1 MAKKPSTGKAAKKK
15 SNSKLSFHKQLVLN
29 RFMFRF
35 FKDGT
40 LQGLKLR
47 LGEDRFEG
55 IHEDGQS
62 LFFHE
67 LSNYLF
73 EVDLVD
79 LDELRR
85 YDLNIVK
92 HWQQITEHR
101 NRKEETVLNMKYFQY
116 LSLLFT
122 EIYLDWHFNRKQE
135 LLDGLNRE
143 LEAYNVENSKT
154 AKDRANQFRNYILD
168 DLNKLAFW
176 NATGSGK
183 TLLLHVNIL
192 QYLHYFQNGNAN
204 HYPDKIILLTPD
216 ERLSQQHMNELY
228 DSGFSHIQLFDK
240 SKPTPF
246 RGTIEVIDINKLA
259 DEMGDKTVAVEA
271 FEGKNLVLIDEGHKG
286 TGTAAGA
293 WMRRRDKLTRDGFAF
308 EYSATFGQAVSDGKT
323 VEAIETDLKK
333 KKAKML
339 FETTALGKLTEEQ
352 LAQLELDS
360 EAKRDARIQATREV
374 YGKSILFDYSYKF
387 FYEDG
392 YGKESLILNLNPEQD
407 KQDERRYEYFTA
419 CLLSFYQQQ
428 YLFNKNKDQ
437 LAEFNIEKPLWVFV
451 GNTVGGEDSDI
462 HAVLRFLA
470 WFLNHEAQA
479 KAWIKDLVDNK
490 ARILDTKGRNIFE
503 KRFTALMHD
512 AEGIYVDILAKL
524 FNTTHSG
531 QRLRVLNLI
540 GSKGELALQ
549 VGDAEPFGLINIGD
563 SPSLYKMCE
572 EDTTFDYQRDDFARS
587 LFHTLND
594 KDSKLHILIGSR
606 KFTEGW
612 SSWRVSTMGLLNMGR
627 GEGSQIIQLFGRGV
641 RLKGRDYS
649 LKRSTPAQRPKRI
662 HLDKLETLNI
672 FGVRADYMATFKQ
685 YLEDEGITPSDEIL
699 ELNFET
705 RPNLPATKL
714 KTLKL
719 KDGYKDNQK
728 HGFKRVHYPE
738 LYQVPT
744 EFEGKIKLPHVKLDL
759 YPKLESIDTSR
770 KGDNTPVNVRYEGKL
785 DYKVIA
791 AFDFERLYLAV
802 QDYKLQRGWSNLRLD
817 KQRLMDFCLGKTE
830 FSNKWYTLL
839 IPKSELD
846 VKQFSDVS
854 KQEDIML
861 RLLLDYTDRF
871 YQALKNAYEGQFYQV
886 TQVQEDDP
894 GMIGMYHFEIEESDE
909 GMDYA
914 ERLEQLQEIVTRG
927 DIGKAK
933 EWTAPGMV
941 AVSFDKHLYYPLLSV
956 EKDAD
961 LPLKMRP
968 TAFDAPS
975 EVAFVRDLEQFIET
989 PKGQEIIGDKSLYLL
1004 RNADTK
1010 SKGLGFA
1017 TAGNFYPDF
1026 LLWLVDDKTG
1036 KQWLSLVD
1044 PKGIRNLN
1052 LDDAKF
1058 GLYKEI
1064 KSLERKINDQNL
1076 SLSAFVV
1083 SATEHRDLINVSE
1096 PQDLLEE
1103 RNILF
1108 MDDNTYLE
1116 KMLLKMLAFSHAPTD
1131 EMSEEQLAN
1140 LLLAK
1145 VKWAEQSTS
1154 TRSKSLHVMHDSVQF
1169 IKCLTVNGSDGS
1181 GGASYHK
1188 LPGFMKLL
1196 KNVVSIDGDF
1206 SLGFLSDALCLGA
1219 IVRALETVLTK
1230 EIKLSSDDALV
1241 LLGFP
1246 KQMKRTAR
1254 ELLDEIEK
1262 LCRTYGRTRLD
1273 EENVRAIL
1281 CNLEQHD
1288 IVKKVSYEEG
1298 TWELN
1303 ERFSISPF

>member
-1 MAKKPSTGKAAKKK
+1 MAKKPTTGKAIKKQT
-15 SNSKLSFHKQLVLN
+15 NSKLSFHKQLVLN

-40 LQGLKLR
+40 LHGLKIR

-73 EVDLVD
+73 EVDLID

-101 NRKEETVLNMKYFQY
+101 NLKEDTVLNMKYFQY

-122 EIYLDWHFNRKQE
+122 EIYLDWYFNRKQE
-135 LLDGLNRE
+135 LLDGLNSE
-143 LEAYNVENSKT
+143 LNLYNAENNET
-154 AKDRANQFRNYILD
+154 AKDRANQFKSYILD
-168 DLNKLAFW
+168 DLNKLAYW

-192 QYLHYFQNGNAN
+192 QYLHYYQNGNTH

-216 ERLSQQHMNELY
+216 ERLSQQHLDELY
-228 DSGFSHIQLFDK
+228 NSGFSHIQLFDK
-240 SKPTPF
+240 NKSAPF
-246 RGTIEVIDINKLA
+246 KGTVEVIDINKLA
-259 DEMGDKTVAVEA
+259 DDMGDKTVAVEA
-271 FEGKNLVLIDEGHKG
+271 FEGNNLVLIDEGHKG

-308 EYSATFGQAVSDGKT
+308 EYSATFGQAVSGGNNIEA
-323 VEAIETDLKK
+323 VEAEIKK
-333 KKAKML
+333 KKAKLL
-339 FETTALGKLTEEQ
+339 FETTALGKLTAEQ
-352 LAQLELDS
+352 LEKLELTS
-360 EAKRDARIQATREV
+360 EELRDARIQATREV

-392 YGKESLILNLNPEQD
+392 YGKESLILNLNPNED
-407 KQDERRYEYFTA
+407 KKDERRYEYFTA

-428 YLFNKNKDQ
+428 YLFNKNKDK
-437 LAEFNIEKPLWVFV
+437 LGEFNIEKPLWVFV
-451 GNTVGGEDSDI
+451 GNTVSGEDSDI

-470 WFLNHEAQA
+470 WFLNNEVQA
-479 KAWIKDLVDNK
+479 KSWIRDLVENK
-490 ARILDTKGRNIFE
+490 ARILDTKDRNIFE
-503 KRFTALMHD
+503 KRFTALINGPED
-512 AEGIYVDILAKL
+512 IYLDILARL

-549 VGDAEPFGLINIGD
+549 VGEAEPFGLINIGD

-572 EDTTFDYQRDDFARS
+572 EDTTFDYQRDDFAKS

-594 KDSKLHILIGSR
+594 KDSQLHILIGSR

-641 RLKGRDYS
+641 RLKGRNYS
-649 LKRSTPAQRPKRI
+649 LKRSTPGERPKGL
-662 HLDKLETLNI
+662 HLEKLETLNI

-705 RPNLPATKL
+705 RPNMPNTKL

-728 HGFKRVHYPE
+728 NGFKRVYFPE
-738 LYQVPT
+738 LYEVPA
-744 EFEGKIKLPHVKLDL
+744 ELQGKIKHPHIKLDL

-770 KGDNTPVNVRYEGKL
+770 KGDNTPVNVRNEAKL
-785 DYKVIA
+785 DYKVIS
-791 AFDFERLYLAV
+791 AFDFDRLYLAI
-802 QDYKLQRGWSNLRLD
+802 QAYKLQRGWSNLRLD
-817 KQRLMDFCLGKTE
+817 KQRLIDFCLGKA
-830 FSNKWYTLL
+830 NIANNWYTLS
-839 IPKSELD
+839 IPASELEI
-846 VKQFSDVS
+846 KQYSDIA

-861 RLLLDYTDRF
+861 RLLTDYTDRF
-871 YQALKNAYEGQFYQV
+871 YNALKNAYEGQFYEI
-886 TQVQEDDP
+886 TQVNEDDP
-894 GMIGMYHFEIEESDE
+894 CMIKMYHFEIEESDD
-909 GMDYA
+909 GLDYTK
-914 ERLEQLQEIVTRG
+914 RLEQLQQIVAQG

-933 EWTAPGMV
+933 SWNAPGMI
-941 AVSFDKHLYYPLLSV
+941 AVTFDKHLYYPLLSI
-956 EKDAD
+956 EKNAD

-975 EVAFVRDLEQFIET
+975 EITFIKDLQEFIET
-989 PKGQEIIGDKSLYLL
+989 PKGQKTIGNKSLYLL
-1004 RNADTK
+1004 RNADSK
-1010 SKGLGFA
+1010 AKGLGFA

-1026 LLWLVDDKTG
+1026 LLWLVDDESG
-1036 KQWLSLVD
+1036 KQWLSLID

-1064 KSLERKINDQNL
+1064 KELEKKLSDDKL
-1076 SLSAFVV
+1076 SLSAFIV
-1083 SATEHRDLINVSE
+1083 SETRFVDLINVSE
-1096 PQDLLEE
+1096 PKDKIEE
-1103 RNILF
+1103 RNVLF
-1108 MDDNTYLE
+1108 IEDTGSIYLE
-1116 KMLLKMLAFSHAPTD
+1116 KLFKKMVA
-1131 EMSEEQLAN
+1131 
-1140 LLLAK
+1140 
-1145 VKWAEQSTS
+1145 
-1154 TRSKSLHVMHDSVQF
+1154 
-1169 IKCLTVNGSDGS
+1169 
-1181 GGASYHK
+1181 
-1188 LPGFMKLL
+1188 
-1196 KNVVSIDGDF
+1196 
-1206 SLGFLSDALCLGA
+1206 
-1219 IVRALETVLTK
+1219 
-1230 EIKLSSDDALV
+1230 
-1241 LLGFP
+1241 
-1246 KQMKRTAR
+1246 
-1254 ELLDEIEK
+1254 
-1262 LCRTYGRTRLD
+1262 
-1273 EENVRAIL
+1273 
-1281 CNLEQHD
+1281 
-1288 IVKKVSYEEG
+1288 
-1298 TWELN
+1298 
-1303 ERFSISPF
+1303 

>member
-1 MAKKPSTGKAAKKK
+1 MAKKPTTGKAIKKQT
-15 SNSKLSFHKQLVLN
+15 NSKLSFHKQLVLN

-40 LQGLKLR
+40 LHGLKIR

-73 EVDLVD
+73 EVDLID

-101 NRKEETVLNMKYFQY
+101 NLKEDTVLNMKYFQY

-122 EIYLDWHFNRKQE
+122 EIYLDWYFNRKQE
-135 LLDGLNRE
+135 LLDGLNSE
-143 LEAYNVENSKT
+143 LNIYNAENNET
-154 AKDRANQFRNYILD
+154 AKDRANQFKSYILD
-168 DLNKLAFW
+168 DLNKLAYW

-192 QYLHYFQNGNAN
+192 QYLHYYQNGNTH

-216 ERLSQQHMNELY
+216 ERLSQQHLDELY
-228 DSGFSHIQLFDK
+228 NSGFSHIQLFDK
-240 SKPTPF
+240 NKSAPF
-246 RGTIEVIDINKLA
+246 KGTVEVIDINKLA
-259 DEMGDKTVAVEA
+259 DDMGDKTVAVEA
-271 FEGKNLVLIDEGHKG
+271 FEGNNLVLIDEGHKG

-308 EYSATFGQAVSDGKT
+308 EYSATFGQAVSGGNN
-323 VEAIETDLKK
+323 VEAVEAEIKK
-333 KKAKML
+333 KKAKLL
-339 FETTALGKLTEEQ
+339 FETTALGKLSAEQ
-352 LAQLELDS
+352 LEKLELTS
-360 EAKRDARIQATREV
+360 EELRDARIQATREV

-392 YGKESLILNLNPEQD
+392 YGKESLILNLNPNED
-407 KQDERRYEYFTA
+407 KKDERRYEYFTA

-428 YLFNKNKDQ
+428 YLFNKNKDK
-437 LAEFNIEKPLWVFV
+437 LGEFNIEKPLWVFV
-451 GNTVGGEDSDI
+451 GNTVSGEDSDI

-470 WFLNHEAQA
+470 WFLNNEVQA
-479 KAWIKDLVDNK
+479 KSWIRDLVENK
-490 ARILDTKGRNIFE
+490 ARILDTKDRNIFE
-503 KRFTALMHD
+503 KRFTALINGPED
-512 AEGIYVDILAKL
+512 IYLDILARL

-549 VGDAEPFGLINIGD
+549 VGEAEPFGLINIGD

-572 EDTTFDYQRDDFARS
+572 EDTTFDYQRDDFAKS

-594 KDSKLHILIGSR
+594 KDSQLHILIGSR

-641 RLKGRDYS
+641 RLKGRNYS
-649 LKRSTPAQRPKRI
+649 LKRSTPGERPKGL
-662 HLDKLETLNI
+662 HLEKLETLNI

-705 RPNLPATKL
+705 RPNMPNTKL

-728 HGFKRVHYPE
+728 NGFKRVYFPE
-738 LYQVPT
+738 LYEVPA
-744 EFEGKIKLPHVKLDL
+744 ELQGKIKHPHIKLDL

-770 KGDNTPVNVRYEGKL
+770 KGDNTPVNVRNEAKL
-785 DYKVIA
+785 DYKVIS
-791 AFDFERLYLAV
+791 AFDFDRLYLAI
-802 QDYKLQRGWSNLRLD
+802 QAYKLQRGWSNLRLD
-817 KQRLMDFCLGKTE
+817 KQRLIDFCLGKA
-830 FSNKWYTLL
+830 NIANNWYTLS
-839 IPKSELD
+839 IPASELEI
-846 VKQFSDVS
+846 KQYSDIA

-861 RLLLDYTDRF
+861 RLLTDYTGRF
-871 YQALKNAYEGQFYQV
+871 YNALKNAYEGQFYEI
-886 TQVQEDDP
+886 TQVNEDDP
-894 GMIGMYHFEIEESDE
+894 CMIKMYHFEIEESDD
-909 GMDYA
+909 GLDYTK
-914 ERLEQLQEIVTRG
+914 RLEQLQQIVAQG

-933 EWTAPGMV
+933 SWNAPGMI
-941 AVSFDKHLYYPLLSV
+941 AVTFDKHLYYPLLSI
-956 EKDAD
+956 EKNAD

-975 EVAFVRDLEQFIET
+975 EITFIKDLQEFIET
-989 PKGQEIIGDKSLYLL
+989 PKGQKTIGNKSLYLL
-1004 RNADTK
+1004 RNADSK
-1010 SKGLGFA
+1010 AKGLGFA

-1026 LLWLVDDKTG
+1026 LLWLVDDESG
-1036 KQWLSLVD
+1036 KQWLSLID

-1064 KSLERKINDQNL
+1064 KELEKKLSDDKL
-1076 SLSAFVV
+1076 SLSAFIISETRFV
-1083 SATEHRDLINVSE
+1083 DLINVSE
-1096 PQDLLEE
+1096 PKDKIEE
-1103 RNILF
+1103 RNVLF
-1108 MDDNTYLE
+1108 IEDTGSIYLE
-1116 KMLLKMLAFSHAPTD
+1116 KLFKKMVA
-1131 EMSEEQLAN
+1131 
-1140 LLLAK
+1140 
-1145 VKWAEQSTS
+1145 
-1154 TRSKSLHVMHDSVQF
+1154 
-1169 IKCLTVNGSDGS
+1169 
-1181 GGASYHK
+1181 
-1188 LPGFMKLL
+1188 
-1196 KNVVSIDGDF
+1196 
-1206 SLGFLSDALCLGA
+1206 
-1219 IVRALETVLTK
+1219 
-1230 EIKLSSDDALV
+1230 
-1241 LLGFP
+1241 
-1246 KQMKRTAR
+1246 
-1254 ELLDEIEK
+1254 
-1262 LCRTYGRTRLD
+1262 
-1273 EENVRAIL
+1273 
-1281 CNLEQHD
+1281 
-1288 IVKKVSYEEG
+1288 
-1298 TWELN
+1298 
-1303 ERFSISPF
+1303 

>member
-1 MAKKPSTGKAAKKK
+1 MARAPQKKAAATTNKGKAVKKQT
-15 SNSKLSFHKQLVLN
+15 NSKLSFHKQLVLN

-35 FKDGT
+35 FKDGS
-40 LQGLKLR
+40 LHGLKLR

-67 LSNYLF
+67 LCSNLF
-73 EVDLVD
+73 EVDLID

-101 NRKEETVLNMKYFQY
+101 NRKEDTVLNMKYFQY

-122 EIYLDWHFNRKQE
+122 EIYLDWHFNHKQA

-143 LEAYNVENSKT
+143 LASYNAENNST
-154 AKDRANQFRNYILD
+154 AKDKANQFRDYVLD

-183 TLLLHVNIL
+183 TLLLHINIL

-216 ERLSQQHMNELY
+216 ERLSQQHINELY
-228 DSGFSHIQLFDK
+228 DSGFSYIQLFDK

-259 DEMGDKTVAVEA
+259 DDMGDKTVAVEA
-271 FEGKNLVLIDEGHKG
+271 FEGNNLVLIDEGHKG

-308 EYSATFGQAVSDGKT
+308 EYSATFGQAVADGKT
-323 VEAIETDLKK
+323 VDTVEVDIKK

-339 FETTALGKLTEEQ
+339 FDTTALGKLTEEQ
-352 LAQLELDS
+352 LEQLDLDT
-360 EAKRDARIQATREV
+360 EEQREARIQATREV
-374 YGKSILFDYSYKF
+374 YGKSVLFDYSYKF

-392 YGKESLILNLNPEQD
+392 YGKESLILNLNPELD
-407 KQDERRYEYFTA
+407 RQDERRYEYFTA

-428 YLFNKNKDQ
+428 YLFNKHKDK
-437 LAEFNIEKPLWVFV
+437 LADFNIEKPLWVFV

-470 WFLNHEAQA
+470 WFLNHEFQA
-479 KAWIKDLVDNK
+479 KAWVHDLVSNK
-490 ARILDTKGRNIFE
+490 ARILDSKDRNIFE
-503 KRFTALMHD
+503 NRFTALMNGPED
-512 AEGIYVDILAKL
+512 IYADILAKL

-549 VGDAEPFGLINIGD
+549 VGEAAPFGLINIGD
-563 SPSLYKMCE
+563 SPSFYAMCE
-572 EDTTFDYQRDDFARS
+572 ADETFDYQRDDFART

-649 LKRSTPAQRPKRI
+649 LKRSTPAQRPKGI

-705 RPNLPATKL
+705 RLNLPATKL

-719 KDGYKDNQK
+719 KDGYKENQK
-728 HGFKRVHYPE
+728 LGFKRVHFPE
-738 LYQVPT
+738 LYQIPA
-744 EFEGKIKLPHVKLDL
+744 EFEGKIKLPHIKLDL
-759 YPKLESIDTSR
+759 YPKLEAIDTSR
-770 KGDNTPVNVRYEGKL
+770 KGNNTPVNVRHEGKL

-791 AFDFERLYLAV
+791 AFDFDRLYLAI
-802 QDYKLQRGWSNLRLD
+802 QDFKLQRGWSNLRLD
-817 KQRLMDFCLGKTE
+817 KEQLMRFCLGKT
-830 FSNKWYTLL
+830 SAMDLWYTLL
-839 IPKSELD
+839 IPQSELQIRQYAD
-846 VKQFSDVS
+846 VR

-871 YQALKNAYEGQFYQV
+871 YKTLKNAYEGQFYQV

-894 GMIGMYHFEIEESDE
+894 GMIKVYHFEIDESDD
-909 GMDYA
+909 GLDYA
-914 ERLEQLQEIVTRG
+914 ERLEQLQQLVAEG
-927 DIGKAK
+927 DIGQAK
-933 EWTAPGMV
+933 NWDAPGMV
-941 AVSFDKHLYYPLLSV
+941 AITFERHLYYPLLSL
-956 EKDAD
+956 ERNAD

-968 TAFDAPS
+968 AAFDAPS
-975 EVAFVRDLEQFIET
+975 EVAFIQDLQAFVET
-989 PKGQEIIGDKSLYLL
+989 PKGQEIIGNKSLYLL

-1010 SKGLGFA
+1010 SRGLGFA

-1026 LLWLVDDKTG
+1026 LLWLVDDVTG
-1036 KQWLSLVD
+1036 KQWLSLID

-1064 KSLERKINDQNL
+1064 KALEPKLADKDL
-1076 SLSAFVV
+1076 SLSAFIVSETMHSGLLNV
-1083 SATEHRDLINVSE
+1083 SASKHE
-1096 PQDLLEE
+1096 LEE
-1103 RNILF
+1103 RNVLF
-1108 MDDNTYLE
+1108 MEDTGPIYLE
-1116 KMLLKMLAFSHAPTD
+1116 KLFKKMVA
-1131 EMSEEQLAN
+1131 
-1140 LLLAK
+1140 
-1145 VKWAEQSTS
+1145 
-1154 TRSKSLHVMHDSVQF
+1154 
-1169 IKCLTVNGSDGS
+1169 
-1181 GGASYHK
+1181 
-1188 LPGFMKLL
+1188 
-1196 KNVVSIDGDF
+1196 
-1206 SLGFLSDALCLGA
+1206 
-1219 IVRALETVLTK
+1219 
-1230 EIKLSSDDALV
+1230 
-1241 LLGFP
+1241 
-1246 KQMKRTAR
+1246 
-1254 ELLDEIEK
+1254 
-1262 LCRTYGRTRLD
+1262 
-1273 EENVRAIL
+1273 
-1281 CNLEQHD
+1281 
-1288 IVKKVSYEEG
+1288 
-1298 TWELN
+1298 
-1303 ERFSISPF
+1303 

>member
-1 MAKKPSTGKAAKKK
+1 MAKKPTTGKAIKKQT
-15 SNSKLSFHKQLVLN
+15 NSKLSFHKQLVLN

-40 LQGLKLR
+40 LHGLKIR

-73 EVDLVD
+73 EVDLID

-101 NRKEETVLNMKYFQY
+101 NLKEDTVLNMKYFQY

-122 EIYLDWHFNRKQE
+122 EIYLDWYFNRKQE
-135 LLDGLNRE
+135 LLDGLNSE
-143 LEAYNVENSKT
+143 LNLYNAENNET
-154 AKDRANQFRNYILD
+154 AKDRANQFKSYILD
-168 DLNKLAFW
+168 DLNKLAYW

-192 QYLHYFQNGNAN
+192 QYLHYYQNGNTH

-216 ERLSQQHMNELY
+216 ERLSQQHLDELY
-228 DSGFSHIQLFDK
+228 NSGFSHIQLFDK
-240 SKPTPF
+240 NKSAPF
-246 RGTIEVIDINKLA
+246 KGTVEVIDINKLA
-259 DEMGDKTVAVEA
+259 DDMGDKTVAVEA
-271 FEGKNLVLIDEGHKG
+271 FEGNNLVLIDEGHKG

-308 EYSATFGQAVSDGKT
+308 EYSATFGQAVSGGNN
-323 VEAIETDLKK
+323 VEAVEAEIKK
-333 KKAKML
+333 KKAKLL
-339 FETTALGKLTEEQ
+339 FETTALGKLTAEQ
-352 LAQLELDS
+352 LEKLELTS
-360 EAKRDARIQATREV
+360 EELRDARIQATREV

-392 YGKESLILNLNPEQD
+392 YGKESLILNLNPNED
-407 KQDERRYEYFTA
+407 KKDERRYEYFTA

-428 YLFNKNKDQ
+428 YLFNKNKDK
-437 LAEFNIEKPLWVFV
+437 LGEFNIEKPLWVFV
-451 GNTVGGEDSDI
+451 GNTVSGEDSDI

-470 WFLNHEAQA
+470 WFLNNEVQA
-479 KAWIKDLVDNK
+479 KSWIRDLVENK
-490 ARILDTKGRNIFE
+490 ARILDTKDRNIFE
-503 KRFTALMHD
+503 KRFTALINGPED
-512 AEGIYVDILAKL
+512 IYLDILARL

-549 VGDAEPFGLINIGD
+549 VGEAEHFGLINIGD

-572 EDTTFDYQRDDFARS
+572 EDTTFDYQRDDFAKS

-594 KDSKLHILIGSR
+594 KDSQLHILIGSR

-641 RLKGRDYS
+641 RLKGRNYS
-649 LKRSTPAQRPKRI
+649 LKRSTPGERPKGL
-662 HLDKLETLNI
+662 HLEKLETLNI

-705 RPNLPATKL
+705 RPNMPNTKL

-728 HGFKRVHYPE
+728 NGFKRVYFPE
-738 LYQVPT
+738 LYEVPA
-744 EFEGKIKLPHVKLDL
+744 ELQGKIKHPHIKLDL

-770 KGDNTPVNVRYEGKL
+770 KGDNTPVNVRNEAKL
-785 DYKVIA
+785 DYKVIS
-791 AFDFERLYLAV
+791 AFDFDRLYLAI
-802 QDYKLQRGWSNLRLD
+802 QAYKLQRGWSNLRLD
-817 KQRLMDFCLGKTE
+817 KQRLIDFCLGKA
-830 FSNKWYTLL
+830 NIANNWYTLS
-839 IPKSELD
+839 IPASELEI
-846 VKQFSDVS
+846 KQYSDIA

-861 RLLLDYTDRF
+861 RLLTDYTDRF
-871 YQALKNAYEGQFYQV
+871 YNALKNAYEGQFYEI
-886 TQVQEDDP
+886 TQVNEDDP
-894 GMIGMYHFEIEESDE
+894 CMIKMYHFEIEESDD
-909 GMDYA
+909 GLDYTK
-914 ERLEQLQEIVTRG
+914 RLEQLQQIVAQG

-933 EWTAPGMV
+933 SWNAPGMI
-941 AVSFDKHLYYPLLSV
+941 AVTFDKHLYYPLLSI
-956 EKDAD
+956 EKNAD

-975 EVAFVRDLEQFIET
+975 EITFIKDLQEFIET
-989 PKGQEIIGDKSLYLL
+989 PKGQKTIGNKSLYLL
-1004 RNADTK
+1004 RNADSK
-1010 SKGLGFA
+1010 AKGLGFA

-1026 LLWLVDDKTG
+1026 LLWLVDDESG
-1036 KQWLSLVD
+1036 KQWLSLID

-1064 KSLERKINDQNL
+1064 KELENKLSDDKL
-1076 SLSAFVV
+1076 SLSAFIISETRFV
-1083 SATEHRDLINVSE
+1083 DLINVSE
-1096 PQDLLEE
+1096 PKDKIEE
-1103 RNILF
+1103 RNVLF
-1108 MDDNTYLE
+1108 IEDTGSIYLE
-1116 KMLLKMLAFSHAPTD
+1116 KLFKKMVA
-1131 EMSEEQLAN
+1131 
-1140 LLLAK
+1140 
-1145 VKWAEQSTS
+1145 
-1154 TRSKSLHVMHDSVQF
+1154 
-1169 IKCLTVNGSDGS
+1169 
-1181 GGASYHK
+1181 
-1188 LPGFMKLL
+1188 
-1196 KNVVSIDGDF
+1196 
-1206 SLGFLSDALCLGA
+1206 
-1219 IVRALETVLTK
+1219 
-1230 EIKLSSDDALV
+1230 
-1241 LLGFP
+1241 
-1246 KQMKRTAR
+1246 
-1254 ELLDEIEK
+1254 
-1262 LCRTYGRTRLD
+1262 
-1273 EENVRAIL
+1273 
-1281 CNLEQHD
+1281 
-1288 IVKKVSYEEG
+1288 
-1298 TWELN
+1298 
-1303 ERFSISPF
+1303 

>member
-1 MAKKPSTGKAAKKK
+1 MAKKPTTGKAVKKQT
-15 SNSKLSFHKQLVLN
+15 NSKLSFHKQLVLN

-40 LQGLKLR
+40 LHGLKIR

-73 EVDLVD
+73 EVDLID

-101 NRKEETVLNMKYFQY
+101 NLKEDTVLNMKYFQY

-122 EIYLDWHFNRKQE
+122 EIYLDWYFNRKQE
-135 LLDGLNRE
+135 LLDGLNSE
-143 LEAYNVENSKT
+143 LNIYNAENNET
-154 AKDRANQFRNYILD
+154 AKDRANQFKSYILD
-168 DLNKLAFW
+168 DLNKLAYW

-192 QYLHYFQNGNAN
+192 QYLHYYQNGNTH

-216 ERLSQQHMNELY
+216 ERLSQQHLDELY
-228 DSGFSHIQLFDK
+228 NSGFSHIQLFDK
-240 SKPTPF
+240 NKSAPF
-246 RGTIEVIDINKLA
+246 KGTVEVIDINKLA
-259 DEMGDKTVAVEA
+259 DDMGDKTVAVEA
-271 FEGKNLVLIDEGHKG
+271 FEGNNLVLIDEGHKG

-308 EYSATFGQAVSDGKT
+308 EYSATFGQAVSGGNN
-323 VEAIETDLKK
+323 VEAVEAEIKK
-333 KKAKML
+333 KKAKLL
-339 FETTALGKLTEEQ
+339 FETTALGKLTAEQ
-352 LAQLELDS
+352 LEKLDLTSEEL
-360 EAKRDARIQATREV
+360 RDARIQATREV

-392 YGKESLILNLNPEQD
+392 YGKESLILNLNPNED
-407 KQDERRYEYFTA
+407 KKDERRYEYFTA

-428 YLFNKNKDQ
+428 YLFNKNKDK
-437 LAEFNIEKPLWVFV
+437 LGEFNIEKPLWVFV
-451 GNTVGGEDSDI
+451 GNTVSGEDSDI

-470 WFLNHEAQA
+470 WFLNNEVQA
-479 KAWIKDLVDNK
+479 KSWIRDLVENK
-490 ARILDTKGRNIFE
+490 ARILDTKDRNIFE
-503 KRFTALMHD
+503 KRFTALINGPED
-512 AEGIYVDILAKL
+512 IYLDILARL

-549 VGDAEPFGLINIGD
+549 VGEAEPFGLINIGD

-572 EDTTFDYQRDDFARS
+572 EDTTFDYQRDDFAKS

-594 KDSKLHILIGSR
+594 KDSQLHILIGSR

-641 RLKGRDYS
+641 RLKGRNYS
-649 LKRSTPAQRPKRI
+649 LKRSTPGERPKGL
-662 HLDKLETLNI
+662 HLEKLETLNI

-705 RPNLPATKL
+705 RPNMPNTKL

-728 HGFKRVHYPE
+728 NGFKRVYFPE
-738 LYQVPT
+738 LYEVPA
-744 EFEGKIKLPHVKLDL
+744 ELQGKIKHPHIKLDL

-770 KGDNTPVNVRYEGKL
+770 KGDNTPVNVRNEAKL
-785 DYKVIA
+785 DYKVIS
-791 AFDFERLYLAV
+791 AFDFDRLYLAI
-802 QDYKLQRGWSNLRLD
+802 QAYKLQRGWSNLRLD
-817 KQRLMDFCLGKTE
+817 KQRLIDFCLGKA
-830 FSNKWYTLL
+830 NIANNWYTLS
-839 IPKSELD
+839 IPASELEI
-846 VKQFSDVS
+846 KQYSDIA

-861 RLLLDYTDRF
+861 RLLTDYTDRF
-871 YQALKNAYEGQFYQV
+871 YNALKNAYEGQFYEI
-886 TQVQEDDP
+886 TQVNEDDP
-894 GMIGMYHFEIEESDE
+894 CMIKMYHFEIEESDD
-909 GMDYA
+909 GLDYTK
-914 ERLEQLQEIVTRG
+914 RLEQLQQIVAQG

-933 EWTAPGMV
+933 SWNAPGMI
-941 AVSFDKHLYYPLLSV
+941 AVTFDKHLYYPLLSI
-956 EKDAD
+956 EKNAD

-975 EVAFVRDLEQFIET
+975 EITFIKDLQEFIET
-989 PKGQEIIGDKSLYLL
+989 PKGQKTIGNKSLYLL
-1004 RNADTK
+1004 RNADSK
-1010 SKGLGFA
+1010 AKGLGFA

-1026 LLWLVDDKTG
+1026 LLWLVDDESG
-1036 KQWLSLVD
+1036 KQWLSLID

-1064 KSLERKINDQNL
+1064 KELEKKLSDDKL
-1076 SLSAFVV
+1076 SLSAFIV
-1083 SATEHRDLINVSE
+1083 SETRFVDLINVSE
-1096 PQDLLEE
+1096 PKDKIEE
-1103 RNILF
+1103 RNVLF
-1108 MDDNTYLE
+1108 LEDTGSIYLE
-1116 KMLLKMLAFSHAPTD
+1116 KLFKKMVA
-1131 EMSEEQLAN
+1131 
-1140 LLLAK
+1140 
-1145 VKWAEQSTS
+1145 
-1154 TRSKSLHVMHDSVQF
+1154 
-1169 IKCLTVNGSDGS
+1169 
-1181 GGASYHK
+1181 
-1188 LPGFMKLL
+1188 
-1196 KNVVSIDGDF
+1196 
-1206 SLGFLSDALCLGA
+1206 
-1219 IVRALETVLTK
+1219 
-1230 EIKLSSDDALV
+1230 
-1241 LLGFP
+1241 
-1246 KQMKRTAR
+1246 
-1254 ELLDEIEK
+1254 
-1262 LCRTYGRTRLD
+1262 
-1273 EENVRAIL
+1273 
-1281 CNLEQHD
+1281 
-1288 IVKKVSYEEG
+1288 
-1298 TWELN
+1298 
-1303 ERFSISPF
+1303 

>member
-1 MAKKPSTGKAAKKK
+1 MAKKPTTGKAVKKQT
-15 SNSKLSFHKQLVLN
+15 NSKLSFHKQLVLS

-40 LQGLKLR
+40 LHGLKIR

-73 EVDLVD
+73 EVDLID

-101 NRKEETVLNMKYFQY
+101 NRKEDTVLNMKYFQY

-122 EIYLDWHFNRKQE
+122 EIYLDWYFNRKQG
-135 LLDGLNRE
+135 LLDGLNSE
-143 LEAYNVENSKT
+143 LNIYNAENNET
-154 AKDRANQFRNYILD
+154 AKDRVNQFKSYILD
-168 DLNKLAFW
+168 DLNKLAYW

-192 QYLHYFQNGNAN
+192 QYLHYYQNGNTH

-216 ERLSQQHMNELY
+216 ERLSQQHLDELY
-228 DSGFSHIQLFDK
+228 NSGFSHIQLFDK
-240 SKPTPF
+240 SKSAPF
-246 RGTIEVIDINKLA
+246 KGTVEVIDINKLA
-259 DEMGDKTVAVEA
+259 DDMGDKTVAIEA
-271 FEGKNLVLIDEGHKG
+271 FEGNNLVLIDEGHKG

-308 EYSATFGQAVSDGKT
+308 EYSATFGQAVSGGNNIEA
-323 VEAIETDLKK
+323 VEAEIKK
-333 KKAKML
+333 KKAKLL
-339 FETTALGKLTEEQ
+339 FETTALGKLADEQ
-352 LAQLELDS
+352 LAQLELTSEELRDS
-360 EAKRDARIQATREV
+360 RIQATREV

-392 YGKESLILNLNPEQD
+392 YGKESLILNLNPNED
-407 KQDERRYEYFTA
+407 KKDERRYEYFTA

-428 YLFNKNKDQ
+428 YLFNRNKDK
-437 LAEFNIEKPLWVFV
+437 LSEFNIEKPLWVFV
-451 GNTVGGEDSDI
+451 GNTVSGEDSDI

-470 WFLNHEAQA
+470 WFLNNETQA
-479 KAWIKDLVDNK
+479 KSWIRDLVENK
-490 ARILDTKGRNIFE
+490 ARILDTKERNIFE
-503 KRFTALMHD
+503 KRFTALINGPED
-512 AEGIYVDILAKL
+512 IYLDILARL
-524 FNTTHSG
+524 FNTTYSG

-549 VGDAEPFGLINIGD
+549 VGEAEPFGLINIGD

-572 EDTTFDYQRDDFARS
+572 EDTTFDYQRDDFAKS

-594 KDSKLHILIGSR
+594 KNSQLNILIGSR

-641 RLKGRDYS
+641 RLKGRNYS
-649 LKRSTPAQRPKRI
+649 LKRSTPGERPRGL
-662 HLDKLETLNI
+662 HLEKLETLNI

-705 RPNLPATKL
+705 RPNMPNTKL

-728 HGFKRVHYPE
+728 HGFKRVYFPE
-738 LYQVPT
+738 LYEVPA
-744 EFEGKIKLPHVKLDL
+744 ELQGKIKHPQIKLDL

-770 KGDNTPVNVRYEGKL
+770 KGDNTPVNVRNEAKL
-785 DYKVIA
+785 DYKIIS
-791 AFDFERLYLAV
+791 AFDFDRIYLAI
-802 QDYKLQRGWSNLRLD
+802 QAYKLQRGWSNLRLD
-817 KQRLMDFCLGKTE
+817 KQRLIDFCLGKVKVA
-830 FSNKWYTLL
+830 NNWYTLS
-839 IPKSELD
+839 IPASELEI
-846 VKQFSDVS
+846 KQYSDIA

-861 RLLLDYTDRF
+861 RLLTDYTDRF
-871 YQALKNAYEGQFYQV
+871 YNTLKNAYEGQFYEI
-886 TQVQEDDP
+886 TQVNEDDP
-894 GMIGMYHFEIEESDE
+894 CMIKMYHFEIEESDD
-909 GMDYA
+909 GLDYA
-914 ERLEQLQEIVTRG
+914 ERLEHLQQIVAQG
-927 DIGKAK
+927 EIGKAK
-933 EWTAPGMV
+933 SWNAPGMI
-941 AVSFDKHLYYPLLSV
+941 AVTFDKHLYYPLLSI
-956 EKDAD
+956 EKNAD

-975 EVAFVRDLEQFIET
+975 EITFIQDLQEFIET
-989 PKGQEIIGDKSLYLL
+989 PKGQKIIGNKSLYLL

-1026 LLWLVDDKTG
+1026 LLWLVDDESG
-1036 KQWLSLVD
+1036 KQWLSLID

-1064 KSLERKINDQNL
+1064 KELEKKLSDDNL
-1076 SLSAFVV
+1076 SLSAFIV
-1083 SATEHRDLINVSE
+1083 SETRFVDLINVSE
-1096 PQDLLEE
+1096 PKDKIEE
-1103 RNILF
+1103 RNVLF
-1108 MDDNTYLE
+1108 LEDTGSIYLE
-1116 KMLLKMLAFSHAPTD
+1116 KLF
-1131 EMSEEQLAN
+1131 
-1140 LLLAK
+1140 
-1145 VKWAEQSTS
+1145 
-1154 TRSKSLHVMHDSVQF
+1154 
-1169 IKCLTVNGSDGS
+1169 
-1181 GGASYHK
+1181 
-1188 LPGFMKLL
+1188 
-1196 KNVVSIDGDF
+1196 
-1206 SLGFLSDALCLGA
+1206 
-1219 IVRALETVLTK
+1219 
-1230 EIKLSSDDALV
+1230 
-1241 LLGFP
+1241 
-1246 KQMKRTAR
+1246 KRIIA
-1254 ELLDEIEK
+1254 
-1262 LCRTYGRTRLD
+1262 
-1273 EENVRAIL
+1273 
-1281 CNLEQHD
+1281 
-1288 IVKKVSYEEG
+1288 
-1298 TWELN
+1298 
-1303 ERFSISPF
+1303 

>member
-1 MAKKPSTGKAAKKK
+1 MAKKPTTGKAVKKQT
-15 SNSKLSFHKQLVLN
+15 NSKLSFHKQLVLN

-40 LQGLKLR
+40 LHGLKIR

-73 EVDLVD
+73 EVDLID

-101 NRKEETVLNMKYFQY
+101 NLKEDTVLNMKYFQY

-122 EIYLDWHFNRKQE
+122 EIYLDWYFNRKQE
-135 LLDGLNRE
+135 LLDGLNSE
-143 LEAYNVENSKT
+143 LNIYNAENNET
-154 AKDRANQFRNYILD
+154 AKDRANQFKSYILD
-168 DLNKLAFW
+168 DLNKLAYW

-192 QYLHYFQNGNAN
+192 QYLHYYQNGNTH

-216 ERLSQQHMNELY
+216 ERLSQQHLDELY
-228 DSGFSHIQLFDK
+228 NSGFSHIQLFDK
-240 SKPTPF
+240 NKSAPF
-246 RGTIEVIDINKLA
+246 KGTVEVIDINKLA
-259 DEMGDKTVAVEA
+259 DDMGDKTVAVEA
-271 FEGKNLVLIDEGHKG
+271 FEGNNLVLIDEGHKG

-308 EYSATFGQAVSDGKT
+308 EYSATFGQAVSGGNN
-323 VEAIETDLKK
+323 VEAVEAEIKK
-333 KKAKML
+333 KKAKLL
-339 FETTALGKLTEEQ
+339 FETTALGKLTSEQ
-352 LAQLELDS
+352 LEKLELTS
-360 EAKRDARIQATREV
+360 EELRDARIQATREV

-392 YGKESLILNLNPEQD
+392 YGKESLILNLNPNED
-407 KQDERRYEYFTA
+407 KKDEHRYEYFTA

-428 YLFNKNKDQ
+428 YLFNKNKDK
-437 LAEFNIEKPLWVFV
+437 LGEFNIEKPLWVFV
-451 GNTVGGEDSDI
+451 GNTVSGEDSDI

-470 WFLNHEAQA
+470 WFLNNEVQA
-479 KAWIKDLVDNK
+479 KSWIRDLVENK
-490 ARILDTKGRNIFE
+490 ARILDTKDRNIFE
-503 KRFTALMHD
+503 KRFTALINGPED
-512 AEGIYVDILAKL
+512 IYLDILARL

-549 VGDAEPFGLINIGD
+549 VGEAEPFGLINIGD

-572 EDTTFDYQRDDFARS
+572 EDTTFDYQRDDFAKS

-594 KDSKLHILIGSR
+594 KDSQLHILIGSR

-641 RLKGRDYS
+641 RLKGRNYS
-649 LKRSTPAQRPKRI
+649 LKRSTPGERPKGL
-662 HLDKLETLNI
+662 HLEKLETLNI

-705 RPNLPATKL
+705 RPNMPNTKL

-728 HGFKRVHYPE
+728 NGFKRVYFPE
-738 LYQVPT
+738 LYEVPA
-744 EFEGKIKLPHVKLDL
+744 ELQGKIKHPHIKLDL

-770 KGDNTPVNVRYEGKL
+770 KGDNTPVNVRNEAKL
-785 DYKVIA
+785 DYKVIS
-791 AFDFERLYLAV
+791 AFDFDRLYLAI
-802 QDYKLQRGWSNLRLD
+802 QAYKLQRGWSNLRLD
-817 KQRLMDFCLGKTE
+817 KQRLIDFCLGKA
-830 FSNKWYTLL
+830 NIANNWYTLS
-839 IPKSELD
+839 IPASELEI
-846 VKQFSDVS
+846 KQYSDIA

-861 RLLLDYTDRF
+861 RLLTDYTDRF
-871 YQALKNAYEGQFYQV
+871 YNALKNAYEGQFYEI
-886 TQVQEDDP
+886 TQVNEDDP
-894 GMIGMYHFEIEESDE
+894 CMIKMYHFEIEESDD
-909 GMDYA
+909 GLDYTK
-914 ERLEQLQEIVTRG
+914 RLEQLQQIVAQG

-933 EWTAPGMV
+933 SWNAPGMI
-941 AVSFDKHLYYPLLSV
+941 AVTFDKHLYYPLLSI
-956 EKDAD
+956 EKNAD

-975 EVAFVRDLEQFIET
+975 EITFIKDLQEFIET
-989 PKGQEIIGDKSLYLL
+989 PKGQKTIGNKNLYLL
-1004 RNADTK
+1004 RNADSK
-1010 SKGLGFA
+1010 AKGLGFA

-1026 LLWLVDDKTG
+1026 LLWLVDDESG
-1036 KQWLSLVD
+1036 KQWLSLID

-1064 KSLERKINDQNL
+1064 KELEKKLSDDKL
-1076 SLSAFVV
+1076 SLSAFIISETRFV
-1083 SATEHRDLINVSE
+1083 DLINVSE
-1096 PQDLLEE
+1096 PKDKIEE
-1103 RNILF
+1103 RNVLF
-1108 MDDNTYLE
+1108 IEDTGSIYLE
-1116 KMLLKMLAFSHAPTD
+1116 KLFKKMVA
-1131 EMSEEQLAN
+1131 
-1140 LLLAK
+1140 
-1145 VKWAEQSTS
+1145 
-1154 TRSKSLHVMHDSVQF
+1154 
-1169 IKCLTVNGSDGS
+1169 
-1181 GGASYHK
+1181 
-1188 LPGFMKLL
+1188 
-1196 KNVVSIDGDF
+1196 
-1206 SLGFLSDALCLGA
+1206 
-1219 IVRALETVLTK
+1219 
-1230 EIKLSSDDALV
+1230 
-1241 LLGFP
+1241 
-1246 KQMKRTAR
+1246 
-1254 ELLDEIEK
+1254 
-1262 LCRTYGRTRLD
+1262 
-1273 EENVRAIL
+1273 
-1281 CNLEQHD
+1281 
-1288 IVKKVSYEEG
+1288 
-1298 TWELN
+1298 
-1303 ERFSISPF
+1303 

>member
-1 MAKKPSTGKAAKKK
+1 MAKKPTTGKAVKKQT
-15 SNSKLSFHKQLVLN
+15 NSKLSFHKQLVLN

-40 LQGLKLR
+40 LHGLKIR

-73 EVDLVD
+73 EVDLID

-101 NRKEETVLNMKYFQY
+101 NLKEDTVLNMKYFQY

-122 EIYLDWHFNRKQE
+122 EIYLDWYFNRKQE
-135 LLDGLNRE
+135 LLDGLNSE
-143 LEAYNVENSKT
+143 LNIYNAENNET
-154 AKDRANQFRNYILD
+154 AKDRANQFKSYILD
-168 DLNKLAFW
+168 DLNKLAYW

-192 QYLHYFQNGNAN
+192 QYLHYYQNGNTY

-216 ERLSQQHMNELY
+216 ERLSQQHLDELY
-228 DSGFSHIQLFDK
+228 NSGFSHIQLFDK
-240 SKPTPF
+240 NKSAPF
-246 RGTIEVIDINKLA
+246 KGTVEVIDINKLA
-259 DEMGDKTVAVEA
+259 DDMGDKTVAVEA
-271 FEGKNLVLIDEGHKG
+271 FEGNNLVLIDEGHKG

-308 EYSATFGQAVSDGKT
+308 EYSATFGQAVSGGNN
-323 VEAIETDLKK
+323 VEAVEAEIKK
-333 KKAKML
+333 KKAKLL
-339 FETTALGKLTEEQ
+339 FETTALGKLTAEQ
-352 LAQLELDS
+352 LEKLELTS
-360 EAKRDARIQATREV
+360 EELRDARIQATREV

-392 YGKESLILNLNPEQD
+392 YGKESLILNLNPNED
-407 KQDERRYEYFTA
+407 KKDERRYEYFTA

-428 YLFNKNKDQ
+428 YLFNKNKDK
-437 LAEFNIEKPLWVFV
+437 LGEFNIEKPLWVFV
-451 GNTVGGEDSDI
+451 GNTVSGEDSDI

-470 WFLNHEAQA
+470 WFLNNEVQA
-479 KAWIKDLVDNK
+479 KSWIRDLVENK
-490 ARILDTKGRNIFE
+490 ARILDTKDRNIFE
-503 KRFTALMHD
+503 KRFTALINGPED
-512 AEGIYVDILAKL
+512 IYLDILARL

-549 VGDAEPFGLINIGD
+549 VGEAEPFGLINIGD

-572 EDTTFDYQRDDFARS
+572 EDTTFDYQRDDFAKS

-594 KDSKLHILIGSR
+594 KDSQLHILIGSR

-641 RLKGRDYS
+641 RLKGRNYS
-649 LKRSTPAQRPKRI
+649 LKRSTPGERPKGL
-662 HLDKLETLNI
+662 HLEKLETLNI

-705 RPNLPATKL
+705 RPNMPNTKL

-728 HGFKRVHYPE
+728 NGFKRVYFPE
-738 LYQVPT
+738 LYEVPA
-744 EFEGKIKLPHVKLDL
+744 ELQGKIKHPHIKLDL

-770 KGDNTPVNVRYEGKL
+770 KGDNTPVNVRNEAKL
-785 DYKVIA
+785 DYKVIS
-791 AFDFERLYLAV
+791 AFDFDRLYLAI
-802 QDYKLQRGWSNLRLD
+802 QAYKLQRGWSNLRLD
-817 KQRLMDFCLGKTE
+817 KQRLIDFCLGKA
-830 FSNKWYTLL
+830 NIANNWYTLS
-839 IPKSELD
+839 IPASELEI
-846 VKQFSDVS
+846 KQYSDIA

-861 RLLLDYTDRF
+861 RLLTDYTDRF
-871 YQALKNAYEGQFYQV
+871 YNALKNAYEGQFYEI
-886 TQVQEDDP
+886 TQVNEDDP
-894 GMIGMYHFEIEESDE
+894 CMIKMYHFEIEESDD
-909 GMDYA
+909 GLDYTK
-914 ERLEQLQEIVTRG
+914 RLEQLQQIVAQG

-933 EWTAPGMV
+933 SWNAPGMI
-941 AVSFDKHLYYPLLSV
+941 AVTFDKHLYYPLLSI
-956 EKDAD
+956 EKNAD

-975 EVAFVRDLEQFIET
+975 EITFIKDLQEFIET
-989 PKGQEIIGDKSLYLL
+989 PKGQKTIGNKSLYLL
-1004 RNADTK
+1004 RNADSK
-1010 SKGLGFA
+1010 AKGLGFA

-1026 LLWLVDDKTG
+1026 LLWLVDDESG
-1036 KQWLSLVD
+1036 KQWLSLID

-1064 KSLERKINDQNL
+1064 KELEKKLSDDKL
-1076 SLSAFVV
+1076 SLSAFIV
-1083 SATEHRDLINVSE
+1083 SETRFVDLINVSE
-1096 PQDLLEE
+1096 PKDKIEE
-1103 RNILF
+1103 RNVLF
-1108 MDDNTYLE
+1108 IEDTGSIYLE
-1116 KMLLKMLAFSHAPTD
+1116 KLFKKMVA
-1131 EMSEEQLAN
+1131 
-1140 LLLAK
+1140 
-1145 VKWAEQSTS
+1145 
-1154 TRSKSLHVMHDSVQF
+1154 
-1169 IKCLTVNGSDGS
+1169 
-1181 GGASYHK
+1181 
-1188 LPGFMKLL
+1188 
-1196 KNVVSIDGDF
+1196 
-1206 SLGFLSDALCLGA
+1206 
-1219 IVRALETVLTK
+1219 
-1230 EIKLSSDDALV
+1230 
-1241 LLGFP
+1241 
-1246 KQMKRTAR
+1246 
-1254 ELLDEIEK
+1254 
-1262 LCRTYGRTRLD
+1262 
-1273 EENVRAIL
+1273 
-1281 CNLEQHD
+1281 
-1288 IVKKVSYEEG
+1288 
-1298 TWELN
+1298 
-1303 ERFSISPF
+1303 

>member
-1 MAKKPSTGKAAKKK
+1 MAKKTTTGKAVKKQT
-15 SNSKLSFHKQLVLN
+15 NSKLSFHKQLVLN

-40 LQGLKLR
+40 LHGLKIR

-73 EVDLVD
+73 EVDLID

-101 NRKEETVLNMKYFQY
+101 NLKEDTVLNMKYFQY

-122 EIYLDWHFNRKQE
+122 EIYLDWYFNRKQE
-135 LLDGLNRE
+135 LLDGLNSE
-143 LEAYNVENSKT
+143 LNIYNAENNET
-154 AKDRANQFRNYILD
+154 AKDRANQFKSYILD
-168 DLNKLAFW
+168 DLNKLAYW

-192 QYLHYFQNGNAN
+192 QYLHYYQNGNTH

-216 ERLSQQHMNELY
+216 ERLSQQHLDELY
-228 DSGFSHIQLFDK
+228 NSGFSHIQLFDK
-240 SKPTPF
+240 NKSAPF
-246 RGTIEVIDINKLA
+246 KGTVEVIDINKLA
-259 DEMGDKTVAVEA
+259 DDMGDKTVAVEA
-271 FEGKNLVLIDEGHKG
+271 FEGNNLVLIDEGHKG

-308 EYSATFGQAVSDGKT
+308 EYSATFGQAVSGGNN
-323 VEAIETDLKK
+323 VEAVEAEIKK
-333 KKAKML
+333 KKAKLL
-339 FETTALGKLTEEQ
+339 FETTALGKLTAEQ
-352 LAQLELDS
+352 LEKLELTS
-360 EAKRDARIQATREV
+360 EELRDARIQATREV

-392 YGKESLILNLNPEQD
+392 YGKESLILNLNPNED
-407 KQDERRYEYFTA
+407 KKDERRYEYFTA

-428 YLFNKNKDQ
+428 YLFNKNKDK
-437 LAEFNIEKPLWVFV
+437 LGEFNIEKPLWVFV
-451 GNTVGGEDSDI
+451 GNTVSGEDSDI

-470 WFLNHEAQA
+470 WFLNNEVQA
-479 KAWIKDLVDNK
+479 KSWIRDLVKNK
-490 ARILDTKGRNIFE
+490 ARILDTKDRNIFE
-503 KRFTALMHD
+503 KRFTALINGPED
-512 AEGIYVDILAKL
+512 IYLDILARL

-549 VGDAEPFGLINIGD
+549 VGEAEPFGLINIGD

-572 EDTTFDYQRDDFARS
+572 EDTTFDYQRDDFAKS

-594 KDSKLHILIGSR
+594 KDSQLHILIGSR

-641 RLKGRDYS
+641 RLKGRNYS
-649 LKRSTPAQRPKRI
+649 LKRSTPGERPKGL
-662 HLDKLETLNI
+662 HLEKLETLNI

-705 RPNLPATKL
+705 RPNMPNTKL

-728 HGFKRVHYPE
+728 NGFKRVYFPE
-738 LYQVPT
+738 LYEVPA
-744 EFEGKIKLPHVKLDL
+744 ELQGKIKHPHIKLDL

-770 KGDNTPVNVRYEGKL
+770 KGDNTPVNVRNEAKL
-785 DYKVIA
+785 DYKVIS
-791 AFDFERLYLAV
+791 AFDFDRLYLAI
-802 QDYKLQRGWSNLRLD
+802 QAYKLQRGWSNLRLD
-817 KQRLMDFCLGKTE
+817 KQRLIDFCLGKA
-830 FSNKWYTLL
+830 NIANNWYTLS
-839 IPKSELD
+839 IPASELEI
-846 VKQFSDVS
+846 KQYSDIA

-861 RLLLDYTDRF
+861 RLLTDYTDRF
-871 YQALKNAYEGQFYQV
+871 YNALKNAYEGQFYEI
-886 TQVQEDDP
+886 TQVNEDDP
-894 GMIGMYHFEIEESDE
+894 CMIKMYHFEIEESDD
-909 GMDYA
+909 GLDYTK
-914 ERLEQLQEIVTRG
+914 RLEQLQQIVAQG

-933 EWTAPGMV
+933 SWNAPGMI
-941 AVSFDKHLYYPLLSV
+941 AVTFDKHLYYPLLSI
-956 EKDAD
+956 EKNAD

-975 EVAFVRDLEQFIET
+975 EITFIKDLQEFIET
-989 PKGQEIIGDKSLYLL
+989 PKGQKTIGNKSLYLL
-1004 RNADTK
+1004 RNADSK
-1010 SKGLGFA
+1010 AKGLGFA

-1026 LLWLVDDKTG
+1026 LLWLVDDESG
-1036 KQWLSLVD
+1036 KQWLSLID

-1064 KSLERKINDQNL
+1064 KELEKKLSDDKL
-1076 SLSAFVV
+1076 SLSAFIISETRFV
-1083 SATEHRDLINVSE
+1083 DLINVSE
-1096 PQDLLEE
+1096 PKDKIEE
-1103 RNILF
+1103 RNVLF
-1108 MDDNTYLE
+1108 IEDTGSIYLE
-1116 KMLLKMLAFSHAPTD
+1116 KLFKKMVA
-1131 EMSEEQLAN
+1131 
-1140 LLLAK
+1140 
-1145 VKWAEQSTS
+1145 
-1154 TRSKSLHVMHDSVQF
+1154 
-1169 IKCLTVNGSDGS
+1169 
-1181 GGASYHK
+1181 
-1188 LPGFMKLL
+1188 
-1196 KNVVSIDGDF
+1196 
-1206 SLGFLSDALCLGA
+1206 
-1219 IVRALETVLTK
+1219 
-1230 EIKLSSDDALV
+1230 
-1241 LLGFP
+1241 
-1246 KQMKRTAR
+1246 
-1254 ELLDEIEK
+1254 
-1262 LCRTYGRTRLD
+1262 
-1273 EENVRAIL
+1273 
-1281 CNLEQHD
+1281 
-1288 IVKKVSYEEG
+1288 
-1298 TWELN
+1298 
-1303 ERFSISPF
+1303 

>member
-1 MAKKPSTGKAAKKK
+1 MAKKPTTGKAIKKQT
-15 SNSKLSFHKQLVLN
+15 NSKLSFHKQLVLN

-40 LQGLKLR
+40 LHGLKIR

-73 EVDLVD
+73 EVDLID

-101 NRKEETVLNMKYFQY
+101 NLKEDTVLNMKYFQY

-122 EIYLDWHFNRKQE
+122 EIYLDWYFNRKQE
-135 LLDGLNRE
+135 LLDGLNSE
-143 LEAYNVENSKT
+143 LNLYNAENNET
-154 AKDRANQFRNYILD
+154 AKDRANQFKSYILD
-168 DLNKLAFW
+168 DLNKLAYW

-192 QYLHYFQNGNAN
+192 QYLHYYQNGNTH

-216 ERLSQQHMNELY
+216 ERLSQQHLDELY
-228 DSGFSHIQLFDK
+228 NSGFSHIQLFDK
-240 SKPTPF
+240 NKSAPF
-246 RGTIEVIDINKLA
+246 KGTVEVIDINKLA
-259 DEMGDKTVAVEA
+259 DDMGDKTVAVEA
-271 FEGKNLVLIDEGHKG
+271 FEGNNLVLIDEGHKG

-308 EYSATFGQAVSDGKT
+308 EYSATFGQAVSGGNN
-323 VEAIETDLKK
+323 VEAVEAEIKK
-333 KKAKML
+333 KKAKLL
-339 FETTALGKLTEEQ
+339 FETTALGKLTAEQ
-352 LAQLELDS
+352 LEKLELTS
-360 EAKRDARIQATREV
+360 EELRDARIQATREV

-392 YGKESLILNLNPEQD
+392 YGKESLILNLNPNED
-407 KQDERRYEYFTA
+407 KKDERRYEYFTA

-428 YLFNKNKDQ
+428 YLFNKNKDK
-437 LAEFNIEKPLWVFV
+437 LGEFNIEKPLWVFV
-451 GNTVGGEDSDI
+451 GNTVSGEDSDI

-470 WFLNHEAQA
+470 WFLNNEVQA
-479 KAWIKDLVDNK
+479 KSWIRDLVENK
-490 ARILDTKGRNIFE
+490 ARILDTKDRNIFE
-503 KRFTALMHD
+503 KRFTALINGPED
-512 AEGIYVDILAKL
+512 IYLDILARL

-549 VGDAEPFGLINIGD
+549 VGEAEPFGLINIGD

-572 EDTTFDYQRDDFARS
+572 EDTTFDYQRDDFAKS

-594 KDSKLHILIGSR
+594 KDSQLHILIGSR

-641 RLKGRDYS
+641 RLKGRNYS
-649 LKRSTPAQRPKRI
+649 LKRSTPGERPKGL
-662 HLDKLETLNI
+662 HLEKLETLNI

-705 RPNLPATKL
+705 RPNMPNTKL

-728 HGFKRVHYPE
+728 NGFKRVYFPE
-738 LYQVPT
+738 LYEVPA
-744 EFEGKIKLPHVKLDL
+744 ELQGKIKHPHIKLDL

-770 KGDNTPVNVRYEGKL
+770 KGDNTPVNVRNEAKL
-785 DYKVIA
+785 DYKVIS
-791 AFDFERLYLAV
+791 AFDFDRLYLAI
-802 QDYKLQRGWSNLRLD
+802 QAYKLQRGWSNLRLD
-817 KQRLMDFCLGKTE
+817 KQRLIDFCLGKA
-830 FSNKWYTLL
+830 NIANNWYTLS
-839 IPKSELD
+839 IPASELEI
-846 VKQFSDVS
+846 KQYSDIA

-861 RLLLDYTDRF
+861 RLLTDYTDRF
-871 YQALKNAYEGQFYQV
+871 YNALKNAYEGQFYEI
-886 TQVQEDDP
+886 TQVNEDDP
-894 GMIGMYHFEIEESDE
+894 CMIKMYHFEIEESDD
-909 GMDYA
+909 GLDYTK
-914 ERLEQLQEIVTRG
+914 RLEQLQQIVAQG

-933 EWTAPGMV
+933 SWNAPGMI
-941 AVSFDKHLYYPLLSV
+941 AVTFDKHLYYPLLSI
-956 EKDAD
+956 EKNAD

-975 EVAFVRDLEQFIET
+975 EITFIKDLQEFIET
-989 PKGQEIIGDKSLYLL
+989 PKGQETIGNKSLYLL
-1004 RNADTK
+1004 RNADSK
-1010 SKGLGFA
+1010 AKGLGFA

-1026 LLWLVDDKTG
+1026 LLWLVDDESG
-1036 KQWLSLVD
+1036 KQWLSLID

-1064 KSLERKINDQNL
+1064 KELENKLSDDKL
-1076 SLSAFVV
+1076 SLSAFIISETRFV
-1083 SATEHRDLINVSE
+1083 DLINVSE
-1096 PQDLLEE
+1096 PKDKIEE
-1103 RNILF
+1103 RNVLF
-1108 MDDNTYLE
+1108 IEDTGSIYLE
-1116 KMLLKMLAFSHAPTD
+1116 KLFKKMVA
-1131 EMSEEQLAN
+1131 
-1140 LLLAK
+1140 
-1145 VKWAEQSTS
+1145 
-1154 TRSKSLHVMHDSVQF
+1154 
-1169 IKCLTVNGSDGS
+1169 
-1181 GGASYHK
+1181 
-1188 LPGFMKLL
+1188 
-1196 KNVVSIDGDF
+1196 
-1206 SLGFLSDALCLGA
+1206 
-1219 IVRALETVLTK
+1219 
-1230 EIKLSSDDALV
+1230 
-1241 LLGFP
+1241 
-1246 KQMKRTAR
+1246 
-1254 ELLDEIEK
+1254 
-1262 LCRTYGRTRLD
+1262 
-1273 EENVRAIL
+1273 
-1281 CNLEQHD
+1281 
-1288 IVKKVSYEEG
+1288 
-1298 TWELN
+1298 
-1303 ERFSISPF
+1303 